1 MLLSETMD
9 TNTKEILN
17 DYGYETWTNQ
27 AEPEEYK
34 ISKEKL
40 DRTHKAIVQKRK
52 DDFSR
57 DIAAYDAMIAN
68 KRLKPPGKK
77 Q

>member
-1 MLLSETMD
+1 MD
-9 TNTKEILN
+9 THTKELLN

-27 AEPEEYK
+27 AEPEDYK

-52 DDFSR
+52 DNLAR
-57 DIAAYDAMIAN
+57 DVAAYEAMRA
-68 KRLKPPGKK
+68 RLPAGPPGQVRGCK
-77 Q
+77 